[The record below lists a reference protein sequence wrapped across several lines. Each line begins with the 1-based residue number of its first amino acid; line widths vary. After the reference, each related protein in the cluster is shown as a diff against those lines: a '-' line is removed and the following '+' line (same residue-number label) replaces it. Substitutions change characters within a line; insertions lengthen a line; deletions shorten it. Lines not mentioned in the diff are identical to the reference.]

1 MRKRKGKLEEILSKA
16 RFYDDIDLYQVSY
29 RDFDNITSV
38 TLKEFLYLSSNF
50 ESIPISRIVKIKK
63 GPDVI
68 YSKSK
73 SQKKIH
79 NPYLGHNCTY

>member
-16 RFYDDIDLYQVSY
+16 RFYDDIDLYEVSY

-50 ESIPISRIVKIKK
+50 ESIPISRIVEIKK
-63 GPDVI
+63 GLDVI
-68 YSKSK
+68 YSKSN
-73 SQKKIH
+73 SQK
-79 NPYLGHNCTY
+79 N